1 VDVSSYGNATV
12 GWMPGTEHVPTC
24 HRFRDTPAHAIADE
38 RGAVCAYCGQLNAR
52 HTALTSTQ
60 KEQTELVC
68 TLVHQLRTPALASK
82 VLVYALQH
90 SNGHDSDIAPILS
103 RIRVHMDQLLDLVDD
118 ILQLSQA

>member
-1 VDVSSYGNATV
+1 MAG
-12 GWMPGTEHVPTC
+12 
-24 HRFRDTPAHAIADE
+24 E
-38 RGAVCAYCGQLNAR
+38 RGAVCGCHGQLNADR
-52 HTALTSTQ
+52 AALTSPQ
-60 KEQTELVC
+60 KEQTEFVC
-68 TLVHQLRTPALASK
+68 TLVHQLRTPAVASK